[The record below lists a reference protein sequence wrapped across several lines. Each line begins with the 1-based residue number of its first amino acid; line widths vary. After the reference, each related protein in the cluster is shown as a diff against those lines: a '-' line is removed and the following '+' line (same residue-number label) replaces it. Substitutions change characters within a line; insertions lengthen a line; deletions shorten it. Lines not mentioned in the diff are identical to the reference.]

1 MRLKFTIFL
10 VVLLLCESI
19 ASAGHTYLIVGDS
32 LSKEYSVE
40 GPVLWGSLLPFYPAD
55 YVNAI
60 KARNWM
66 EILIALRGSEFDF
79 GTYGTHTD
87 SRAPAGHA
95 HDWAVPGATTSEWQ
109 GALNG
114 SSLLDQFVLASF
126 DLDLQNNVDRVVIL
140 LGGNDLNNNYT
151 TYYNGADPTAFIASL
166 LSNYAFIVQ
175 HIKSVN
181 STAQIVI
188 CTAPDVGVTP
198 SVQSGHPDP
207 VKRALV
213 TSLTQTLNS
222 GITQLAAQQ
231 GLGLADIYAF
241 TKLYASSGIIGI
253 AGIPLIKSANIQ
265 NNPFYL
271 FSDDGF
277 HPNTPSQA
285 LIANE
290 IISAFNNKFQA
301 DIPPM
306 TGAQIMGFL
315 ETQHGVTM
323 DVGYSSWT
331 ASYGI
336 AATGKLDD
344 PAGDGLSNALKYAL
358 GLDPSKSDV
367 NAMPMPQIAQV
378 SGTSYLTLTYSPRWR
393 YISHET
399 ITPQSSINLSG
410 WSAIASGATVDNGD
424 GSFTVGIPLIG
435 NSQFLRLNIRVS
447 N

>member
-1 MRLKFTIFL
+1 M
-10 VVLLLCESI
+10 
-19 ASAGHTYLIVGDS
+19 
-32 LSKEYSVE
+32 
-40 GPVLWGSLLPFYPAD
+40 
-55 YVNAI
+55 
-60 KARNWM
+60 
-66 EILIALRGSEFDF
+66 
-79 GTYGTHTD
+79 
-87 SRAPAGHA
+87 
-95 HDWAVPGATTSEWQ
+95 
-109 GALNG
+109 
-114 SSLLDQFVLASF
+114 
-126 DLDLQNNVDRVVIL
+126 DRVVIL